1 MAPRNHIKICGVTC
15 VEDVRVALDAG
26 ATAIGINL
34 WPGSSRYV
42 DLDRARELAEYVG
55 DAALRV
61 ALSVDRPVGEC
72 QAVLRDLPIDYVQL
86 HGGETEEQVQALLP
100 RAFKAV
106 RVRDEADVEAARQ
119 MPGDV
124 VLVDSKVDG
133 VVGGSGH
140 AFDWSLAVPLARE
153 RDLILAGGLYADNV
167 ASAIEQVRPW
177 GVDVCSGVEVA
188 GDPRRKDAEQ
198 VRAFCAA
205 ARAAFA
211 AL

>member
-1 MAPRNHIKICGVTC
+1 MGPRNHIKICGVTC
-15 VEDVRVALDAG
+15 VDDVRVALNAG

-34 WPGSSRYV
+34 WPGSSRCV
-42 DLDRARELAEYVG
+42 DLERARELADCAGESVLRI
-55 DAALRV
+55 ALV
-61 ALSVDRPVGEC
+61 VDLPVGEC
-72 QAVLRDLPIDYVQL
+72 QAILRDLPIEHIQL
-86 HGGETEEQVQALLP
+86 HGSETVEQVRALLP

-106 RVRDEADVEAARQ
+106 RVRGEADVDAARQ

-140 AFDWSLAVPLARE
+140 SFDWSLAVPLAAE
-153 RDLILAGGLYADNV
+153 RHLMLAGGLDAENV

-188 GDPRRKDAEQ
+188 GDPRRKDAER

-205 ARAAFA
+205 ARAAFG